1 MNILQMEDMVKG
13 MPDEILM
20 REAQM
25 PSGQIPQFLSLSE
38 IQRRKEMRD
47 KLQAPPQAT
56 VADQILQGGI
66 AAAMPQQPPQGG
78 MGAPQGPPMGPP
90 MGPEGA
96 PVMAYGGGQMPYR
109 MYGGGQ
115 IPYRM
120 SQGRQTPTESEI
132 REALSTFPRNRT
144 PRQTEIARAAL
155 SSSERNP
162 IMGRLY
168 SAMYGNPQ
176 MPGAELAAPQVAP
189 APMIAPPVPPVAAPQ
204 VLNQPVSTPV
214 APPVATPVAP
224 PAALPSPQAGFIAP
238 DTAGMLFDEAISAA
252 QIPAEPPAAP
262 QDDILQRII
271 GRVPSTFS
279 VLQGL
284 MPEMGGM
291 PNPMSLYP
299 TAAGRVN
306 PEAVERYENLIKS
319 MEETGRSR
327 RAEDIDIAKKAR
339 EEAEGPIRAARE
351 EARRAAIS
359 SALMRLGAGLM
370 AGKPEEG
377 MASAAESVDTLMTRA
392 REQEAAD
399 RRAIN
404 QEYRQAEREAVRG
417 ERGMADNVFRMQA
430 QRITDDRTEQRELV
444 RDQQQ
449 FAQWA
454 FGQMRDQGRDT
465 RQAYMDSV
473 RLSLE
478 VPRIVE
484 SALSE
489 EMKSKRISKD
499 QYTNVSGAL
508 LRTVNETLRQNLPEN
523 INLSTPEGR
532 ETLNDMAID
541 LVKSQLA
548 GIGIS
553 RPDSENNVTVTSF
566 EEISPTSL
574 KVNGQTINFKNQEQA
589 DAFKKSIGR

>member
-1 MNILQMEDMVKG
+1 MNILQMEDLVKG
-13 MPDEILM
+13 MPDEMLM
-20 REAQM
+20 QEAQM
-25 PSGQIPQFLSLSE
+25 PSGRIPQFLALSE
-38 IQRRKEMRD
+38 VQRRKEMRD
-47 KLQAPPQAT
+47 RMQQPPQAT

-66 AAAMPQQPPQGG
+66 ASAMPQQPPQGG
-78 MGAPQGPPMGPP
+78 MAPPQGAPMGGPPGPQ
-90 MGPEGA
+90 G
-96 PVMAYGGGQMPYR
+96 PVMAYGGGRMPYG

-115 IPYRM
+115 VPYRM
-120 SQGRQTPTESEI
+120 QEGRTVPGVQLPSFGVNVPSFKGSGNVSLLTLQEI
-132 REALSTFPRNRT
+132 FAIPEELRT
-144 PRQTEIARAAL
+144 PEQQAL
-155 SSSERNP
+155 IESVT
-162 IMGRLY
+162 
-168 SAMYGNPQ
+168 PQ
-176 MPGAELAAPQVAP
+176 MEQLAMSAPAPQVP
-189 APMIAPPVPPVAAPQ
+189 ENI
-204 VLNQPVSTPV
+204 
-214 APPVATPVAP
+214 AP

-238 DTAGMLFDEAISAA
+238 DNAGMLFDEAISAA

-351 EARRAAIS
+351 EARRAALS

-478 VPRIVE
+478 VSRIVE

-499 QYTNVSGAL
+499 NYDTIAGAL
-508 LRTVNETLRQNLPEN
+508 LRTVNETLRQNLPEG
-523 INLSTPEGR
+523 IDFSTPEGR
-532 ETLNDMAID
+532 ETLNKMAVD
-541 LVKSQLA
+541 LTTSQLA
-548 GIGIS
+548 GIGTS
-553 RPDSENNVTVTSF
+553 RPDSENNVKVTSF

-574 KVNGQTINFKNQEQA
+574 KVNGQTINFKTEEQA
-589 DAFKKSIGR
+589 NAFKKSIGR